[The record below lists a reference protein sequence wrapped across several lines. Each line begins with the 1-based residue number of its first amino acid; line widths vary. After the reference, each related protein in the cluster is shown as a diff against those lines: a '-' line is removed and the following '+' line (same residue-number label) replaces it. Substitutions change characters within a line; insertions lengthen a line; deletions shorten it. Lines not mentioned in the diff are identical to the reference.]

1 VFGLSK
7 TFLKIVA
14 QKFFY
19 VNGIVYISSIIKT
32 VSQMRNY
39 NNRYPEGFAPKIEY
53 YQAMLS
59 IAVKSLDLEKIKF
72 YTTKLEYF
80 MNRQKQLA

>member
-19 VNGIVYISSIIKT
+19 VNYFVYISSIIKT